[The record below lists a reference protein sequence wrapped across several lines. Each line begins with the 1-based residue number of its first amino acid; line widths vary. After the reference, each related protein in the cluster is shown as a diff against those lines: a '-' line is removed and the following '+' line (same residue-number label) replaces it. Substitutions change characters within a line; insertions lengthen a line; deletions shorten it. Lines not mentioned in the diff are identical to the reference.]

1 MKLMLDGSKLCPS
14 RIPSLPAQLYTTV
27 LRVVLPTTPV
37 RVGSESALWSPRM
50 AIRRAGYRFPG
61 TIFPRISVNKG
72 GRTFNLPLDVRDP
85 RAQHT
90 IPRS

>member
-1 MKLMLDGSKLCPS
+1 VKLMLDMAPS
-14 RIPSLPAQLYTTV
+14 CALAASLACLHSYTIL

-37 RVGSESALWSPRM
+37 RVGSRSALWSPRM
-50 AIRRAGYRFPG
+50 AIRRAAYRFPG

-72 GRTFNLPLDVRDP
+72 GRAFNLPLDVRDP